1 MFIAKQNLIEV
12 FKQIH
17 LLYSNNSEELTK
29 QGCTQFFSGL
39 RYFLAASAFEKRQ
52 ARAWIDSTNL
62 NDKNV
67 FVDYVGEVVAIN
79 DSEYT
84 CNFYNDF
91 KVDEKDYKVG
101 SNFYSAGFVDDSRK
115 NPTVVYEY
123 PSRDKSNIIL
133 KAQNGKIAIADA
145 GVSAFT
151 RKYLEKTQYKK
162 ALILWLLR
170 NENIE
175 SLTKECVESLL
186 LNRYTES
193 VAKALFVSDYSF
205 LTSVNLVA
213 EKAVLKSNELSLV
226 EREAE
231 REEPNTSSP
240 RQQNSSFTPSQVI
253 YYGVPGCGKSKKV
266 QDTIANVEEY
276 NKVRV
281 VFHPEYSSADFIGQ
295 IFPCVCEDGH
305 GVDYRFKAGP
315 FSEILRRAYLNPQQ
329 QFYLVIEEIN
339 RGNAAAIFS
348 DVFQLLDRLKKGY
361 SDSVGGNTYTAG
373 WSQYFVDNA
382 DINGYIRKESA
393 FLNEISDE
401 NRELIHRG
409 VAPSSDKDSAKCYKS
424 IKITDCNGCEINF
437 TANTAIR
444 LPPNLSIFATMNTS
458 DQNVFTLD
466 NAFKRRFDSELIKNT
481 LAGDEHKV
489 QRETK
494 IEGTGVTW
502 GEFWGKINNLIL
514 EKNASMT
521 STEDKRLGAYFI
533 VGDEKTDA
541 AGNKYREV
549 SKKLFGEKVL
559 EYLWND
565 AFKFKHKDIFKEDCK
580 SVESLIE
587 NFESGGFAA
596 VFKNDEFTVAT
607 VQELK
612 ASDN

>member
-1 MFIAKQNLIEV
+1 MMNAYEIA
-12 FKQIH
+12 F
-17 LLYSNNSEELTK
+17 LLKKLGVRETKAETYPNTYSLVNGAS
-29 QGCTQFFSGL
+29 
-39 RYFLAASAFEKRQ
+39 FLAQQVNNRDSASWKKAEYIILTDASVSQGILEGWKKLTERDPLPSAIQKLCVPASHDKFDVY
-52 ARAWIDSTNL
+52 DSQGKL
-62 NDKNV
+62 
-67 FVDYVGEVVAIN
+67 I
-79 DSEYT
+79 
-84 CNFYNDF
+84 
-91 KVDEKDYKVG
+91 G
-101 SNFYSAGFVDDSRK
+101 SNSLDKIIKHTPDIVDFLNNKEPLIYPK
-115 NPTVVYEY
+115 N
-123 PSRDKSNIIL
+123 
-133 KAQNGKIAIADA
+133 
-145 GVSAFT
+145 
-151 RKYLEKTQYKK
+151 
-162 ALILWLLR
+162 
-170 NENIE
+170 
-175 SLTKECVESLL
+175 SL
-186 LNRYTES
+186 N
-193 VAKALFVSDYSF
+193 
-205 LTSVNLVA
+205 
-213 EKAVLKSNELSLV
+213 
-226 EREAE
+226 
-231 REEPNTSSP
+231 PP
-240 RQQNSSFTPSQVI
+240 SFTPSQII

-444 LPPNLSIFATMNTS
+444 LPPNLSILATMNTS

-494 IEGTGVTW
+494 IEGTSVTW
-502 GEFWGKINNLIL
+502 GEFWEKINNLIL

-587 NFESGGFAA
+587 NFEEGGFAA
-596 VFKNDEFTVAT
+596 VFKNDEFTAAA